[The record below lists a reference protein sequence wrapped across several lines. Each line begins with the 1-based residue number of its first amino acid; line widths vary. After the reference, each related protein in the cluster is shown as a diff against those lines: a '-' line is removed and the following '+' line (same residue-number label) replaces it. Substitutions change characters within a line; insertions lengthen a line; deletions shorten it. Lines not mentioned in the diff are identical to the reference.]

1 MKSENNTLNKISNFI
16 NNCSREEFEM
26 FMFPKKESFENF
38 KQLIEHERNNRDL
51 FMKYD
56 IAKIKIQIMTN
67 FFRRL
72 EREKIYD
79 IAFDKLHEDRY
90 KLTKKIDRGNNVV
103 NGLTQIWDK
112 KITDSDIET
121 ICHAYAQCYERFCKR
136 YLKPLSSKIAKRN
149 ITKCGTSID
158 IITKYEPET
167 EKVIKPCMIPQIRN
181 SINHSDY
188 DYDQKTNLI
197 SFEDE
202 NKPVIEITPEHLKI
216 IIHLTMENEMC
227 FSIAEFQ
234 TKEPLLKA
242 IIIESE
248 KCQKMC
254 KVLGMDFDKL
264 MIKYLGKGV
273 SLFEVNWKLEQFIK
287 RKIKPDIFI

>member
-1 MKSENNTLNKISNFI
+1 MKSKNNAVNKISDLI
-16 NNCSREEFEM
+16 NNHSREEFEM

-38 KQLIEHERNNRDL
+38 KQLIEYERNKRDS

-56 IAKIKIQIMTN
+56 TVRLKIQNMTD
-67 FFRRL
+67 FFKRL
-72 EREKIYD
+72 EREEIYD
-79 IAFDKLHEDRY
+79 IAFDQLYEDRY
-90 KLTKKIDRGNNVV
+90 KLTKKIDRGNNIFY
-103 NGLTQIWDK
+103 GLTKIWDK

-136 YLKPLSSKIAKRN
+136 YLKPLSSKIAKKN
-149 ITKCGTSID
+149 ITKCGTAIN
-158 IITKYEPET
+158 IITKYDPET
-167 EKVIKPCMIPQIRN
+167 EKVIRPCMIPQIRN

-188 DYDQKTNLI
+188 DYDGKTNLI

-202 NKPVIEITPEHLKI
+202 DKSAIEITPERLKT
-216 IIHLTMENEMC
+216 IIHLTMENETC

-234 TKEPLLKA
+234 AKEPLLKA

-248 KCQKMC
+248 KCKNLC
-254 KVLGMDFDKL
+254 KIIGLDFDKL

-273 SLFEVNWKLEQFIK
+273 SLFEVNWRLEQYIK
-287 RKIKPDIFI
+287 QKIKPNIFI